1 MFYEQSQ
8 IRSNLVCRNC
18 KQTYDEPKL
27 LPCGETICNNCI
39 TLLIRKN
46 QEEKPCIKCVFC
58 EDFHPV
64 PENGFTTNKLIL
76 KLLNEQ
82 PSEVYRGKNAEEL
95 KDSLKNI
102 ENLANNIIEKLEN
115 GVDNVKVWKIES

>member
-58 EDFHPV
+58 DDLHMV

-76 KLLNEQ
+76 KLLNEM
-82 PSEVYRGKNAEEL
+82 PSEVYRGKNHEEL
-95 KDSLKNI
+95 KEHLKNI
-102 ENLANNIIEKLEN
+102 ENLANSVIERLEN
-115 GVDNVKVWKIES
+115 GVDAVKVLIKK